1 MDEFLIFI
9 LIIYVLSPIPLLVLF
24 LVRNHAANSAKKALA
39 EKNKECQKL
48 LRNEEEYRAYICQLQ
63 NQLKAADPDAKIGA
77 LQDQPA
83 QAPQTTTPQPQAFP
97 AFSTPK
103 APAPAPSVAPAM
115 PSPTPLSATSAPTP
129 LPAPANRVQPLP
141 AASYLR
147 LELSAPLPVPAA
159 PTPVQ
164 AKTVPTT
171 PAPAATPATE
181 RNHTPW
187 ILTTGVLL
195 LLLAS
200 VGFISATWSMLTIG
214 IRAICLLSF
223 SAIFLGA
230 GIIARTKLKLQNTS
244 IAFYSIGSA
253 ALPITIIGSGAFGL
267 LGKHFTLEFP
277 MLYNTLLVAL
287 CSLMVLLFFGA
298 AFFRSRVFA
307 AGALSCA
314 SLSIYTL
321 ARMLG
326 STYQLNVLIVSLFAS
341 ATILLVPLAK
351 KIPENSRFHCFS
363 KVFEIYAIVNIYFM
377 CVAALFMSK
386 YCIWSGIILV
396 LFAAAF
402 LAASVL
408 RKETG
413 LMSLPSVLL
422 LLVGTMQIVKPDS
435 EILLIVWFL
444 IIGICYLALSY
455 VGALRKVLRYV
466 FFGFGLTAML
476 VASFAIFDYTPTTSN
491 YAFIPM
497 TLIAAGTMIFLSI
510 QKKHPLLFAGSL
522 LSIFTF
528 FWGICLHCF
537 VPANTST
544 SSLAAIISAMV
555 ISGLMF
561 ILFSFIPH
569 HRFFTT
575 TGNIFLFLLFTVY
588 SIYLSDELPRAY
600 DIPVHFIVTFALVI
614 FCLVSAYRKDRLNYR
629 KPDTER
635 TPRSITV
642 MRCFYASIWPLI
654 FTFSCLKYILMLPE
668 SGYSVILPIM
678 ILLCFAYI
686 VIFVQRSG
694 TAGILAIP
702 HDYDKPESGT
712 RLQTLSRN
720 IAFFACMVMGFIA
733 IHFYA
738 YMNAPDI
745 SGAFAVITFVLTH
758 LFPLLIPATFIL
770 LASRMHKIS
779 KLPLHD
785 NLAEPARIF
794 WFRLLGLLTASICLP
809 YTLMLFKAYNKK
821 SDLYVPGYELFPD
834 APRFLFSATFFYSI
848 VALLAS
854 LYFLVLY
861 LRKDRSSNIAGT
873 SAPASTTAAN
883 DASPLSR
890 LFGKKLS
897 SWQMAWFVWMLAF
910 TAILFIARFAD
921 RDLHGNLLFAI
932 LLGMTL
938 LCLTVLFE
946 KHLYIVSF
954 ASAALLTIHYLGLLD
969 HFFGGEIFSAW
980 LIVLLMQLPTLAF
993 CFAALFRSRTN
1004 DVSDERTSITR
1015 TSFFWN
1021 ALIAQS
1027 VVFLAVPFLT
1037 ENASRHFANFAYSVR
1052 SFVSNAHVIN
1062 DIAGL
1067 FPHSI
1072 ARSRLIAFTI
1082 PGFLLVELAY
1092 LLRSK
1097 TKTSGKRAIA
1107 LILVTLSCLVW
1118 MPVLRLPSLSALI
1131 EQAYLLPCTVFVVLL
1146 PWILPK
1152 KEHSSLKILNL
1163 VYSCVAMGI
1172 LALIALISDDLF
1184 SLIFFGIVSVL
1195 VLLLGYFMKK
1205 KPYIIL
1211 GTVCTLGMLAYIAN
1225 RVWGSMA
1232 WWIYLFVTGGV
1243 LVTIAV
1249 RNEIKK
1255 RS

>member
-1 MDEFLIFI
+1 MNEFLIFI
-9 LIIYVLSPIPLLVLF
+9 LLIYVLSPIPLLVLF
-24 LVRNHAANSAKKALA
+24 LVRNHAAKTARRALA
-39 EKNKECQKL
+39 EKNQECRKL
-48 LRNEEEYRAYICQLQ
+48 RQNEEEYRAYICQLQ
-63 NQLKAADPDAKIGA
+63 NQLKAADPDAQIGT
-77 LQDQPA
+77 LQKQPA
-83 QAPQTTTPQPQAFP
+83 QAPQPTTPQPVSAP
-97 AFSTPK
+97 E
-103 APAPAPSVAPAM
+103 APAPAPSVAPAPLPPM
-115 PSPTPLSATSAPTP
+115 PLTTTTSIPAP

-147 LELSAPLPVPAA
+147 PELSAPLPVPAA

-171 PAPAATPATE
+171 PAPASTPVTE

-230 GIIARTKLKLQNTS
+230 GIFARTKLKLQNTS

-277 MLYNTLLVAL
+277 MLYNTMLVAIS
-287 CSLMVLLFFGA
+287 SLMVLLFFGA

-326 STYQLNVLIVSLFAS
+326 STYQMNVLIVSLFAS
-341 ATILLVPLAK
+341 AAILLVPLVK
-351 KIPENSRFHCFS
+351 KIPESSPFHCFS

-377 CVAALFMSK
+377 SVAALFMSK

-402 LAASVL
+402 LAAGAL
-408 RKETG
+408 RRKTG
-413 LMSLPSVLL
+413 LMSLPSVFLF
-422 LLVGTMQIVKPDS
+422 LVGTMQIVKPDS

-444 IIGICYLALSY
+444 LVGLCYLALSY
-455 VGALRKVLRYV
+455 VGALRKVLRHV
-466 FFGFGLTAML
+466 FFGIGLTAML
-476 VASFAIFDYTPTTSN
+476 VASFAIFDYTPTSLN

-497 TLIAAGTMIFLSI
+497 TLIAAGTMIFLSV
-510 QKKHPLLFAGSL
+510 QKKRPILFAGSL
-522 LSIFTF
+522 LPIFTF
-528 FWGICLHCF
+528 FWGLCLHCF

-544 SSLAAIISAMV
+544 SSLSVIVSAMI
-555 ISGLMF
+555 ISGLMY

-575 TGNIFLFLLFTVY
+575 TGNIFLFLLFTIY
-588 SIYLSDELPRAY
+588 SMYLSDELPRSY
-600 DIPVHFIVTFALVI
+600 DVPVHFIVTFALVI

-629 KPDTER
+629 KSDTEG

-642 MRCFYASIWPLI
+642 MRCFYAALWPLI
-654 FTFSCLKYILMLPE
+654 FTFSCVKYILMLPE
-668 SGYSVILPIM
+668 SGYAVILPIM

-686 VIFVQRSG
+686 VIFVRRSG

-702 HDYDKPESGT
+702 HDHDNPDSGT
-712 RLQTLSRN
+712 RLQTPSRN
-720 IAFFACMVMGFIA
+720 IAFFACLVMGFIT

-738 YMNAPDI
+738 FMNAPDI

-770 LASRMHKIS
+770 LASRMHKLS
-779 KLPLHD
+779 KLPLRD
-785 NLAEPARIF
+785 NLAEPVRIF
-794 WFRLLGLLTASICLP
+794 WFRLLGLFTASICLP
-809 YTLMLFKAYNKK
+809 YTLKLFDAYDKK
-821 SDLYVPGYELFPD
+821 SDLYVAGYELFPGVS
-834 APRFLFSATFFYSI
+834 RFLFSATFVYSV
-848 VALLAS
+848 VALFAS
-854 LYFLVLY
+854 IYFLILY
-861 LRKDRSSNIAGT
+861 LRKDRSTALAGT
-873 SAPASTTAAN
+873 STTADNDRAN
-883 DASPLSR
+883 AASPISR
-890 LFGKKLS
+890 LFGKNLS
-897 SWQMAWFVWMLAF
+897 TWQMAWFVWMLAF
-910 TAILFIARFAD
+910 TAILFIMRFAD
-921 RDLHGNLLFAI
+921 QELHGNLLFAI
-932 LLGMTL
+932 LFGATL

-946 KHLYIVSF
+946 KHIYVVSF

-993 CFAALFRSRTN
+993 CLAALFRSRTN
-1004 DVSDERTSITR
+1004 DDVSDGKTSITR
-1015 TSFFWN
+1015 TSLFWN
-1021 ALIAQS
+1021 ALISQS
-1027 VVFLAVPFLT
+1027 IVFLAVPFLT
-1037 ENASRHFANFAYSVR
+1037 ENASRHFASFAYSVN
-1052 SFVSNAHVIN
+1052 SFVSNAHVID
-1062 DIAGL
+1062 DIAKML
-1067 FPHSI
+1067 PHSI
-1072 ARSRLIAFTI
+1072 ARSRLSAFTI

-1097 TKTSGKRAIA
+1097 TKTSGKRSIA
-1107 LILVTLSCLVW
+1107 FILVTLSCLVW
-1118 MPVLRLPSLSALI
+1118 MPVLRLPSLAALI
-1131 EQAYLLPCTVFVVLL
+1131 EQAYLLPCTVFIVLL
-1146 PWILPK
+1146 PWILSEQK
-1152 KEHSSLKILNL
+1152 HSSLKTLNL
-1163 VYSCVAMGI
+1163 VYSCIAMGI

-1195 VLLLGYFMKK
+1195 VLLLGYFLKK